1 MSQAP
6 DLILASK
13 SASRRAMVD
22 GVALKYRAIPA
33 DLDERAI
40 GDKFSDNPNKMATEL
55 ARQKALAVAKNNPD
69 ALVIGSDSLVALDGK
84 ILNKADSSEEAEQ
97 KILTLSGKTH
107 HLISA
112 VAVAKGGVILWDAC
126 DHAAMTMRK
135 FDENFAQS
143 YVAKIGNAATD
154 CVGAYQLEAL
164 GPWLFEKIEGDYFTI
179 LGMPLVQLLGYL
191 QDYHGVKL

>member
-1 MSQAP
+1 MSPAP

-13 SASRRAMVD
+13 SASRRAMLD
-22 GVALKYRAIPA
+22 SVALQYRAIPA

-40 GDKFSDNPNKMATEL
+40 GDQYANNPKKMATEL
-55 ARQKALAVAKNNPD
+55 ARQKALAVAAQNPD

-84 ILNKADSSEEAEQ
+84 IFNKADTPQEAVQ

-112 VAVAKGGVILWDAC
+112 VAVVKGGVILWDSC
-126 DHAAMTMRK
+126 DHAAMTMRN
-135 FDENFAQS
+135 FDEDFARD

-191 QDYHGVKL
+191 QDYQGVKL

>member
-1 MSQAP
+1 MSPAP
-6 DLILASK
+6 DVILASK
-13 SASRRAMVD
+13 SASRRAMLD

-40 GDKFSDNPNKMATEL
+40 GDQYANDPKKMATEL
-55 ARQKALAVAKNNPD
+55 ARQKALAVASQNPD
-69 ALVIGSDSLVALDGK
+69 ALVIGSDSLVALEGK
-84 ILNKADSSEEAEQ
+84 IFNKADSAQEAVQ
-97 KILTLSGKTH
+97 KILSLSGKTH

-112 VAVAKGGVILWDAC
+112 VAVAKGGVILWDSC
-126 DHAAMTMRK
+126 DSAAMTMRN
-135 FDENFAQS
+135 FDETFARD

>member
-1 MSQAP
+1 MSRAP

-13 SASRRAMVD
+13 SASRRSMLD
-22 GVALKYRAIPA
+22 GVALQYRAIPA

-40 GDKFSDNPNKMATEL
+40 GDKYADNPKKMATEL
-55 ARQKALAVAKNNPD
+55 ARQKALAVARNNPD

-84 ILNKADSSEEAEQ
+84 IFNKAENPKQAVQ

-112 VAVAKGGVILWDAC
+112 VAVAKGGVILWDSC
-126 DHAAMTMRK
+126 DSAAMTMRN
-135 FDENFAQS
+135 FDEDFARD

>member
-1 MSQAP
+1 MKDAP
-6 DLILASK
+6 ELILASK
-13 SASRRAMVD
+13 SASRRAMLD
-22 GVALKYRAIPA
+22 GVDLQYRAIPA
-33 DLDERAI
+33 DIDERAI
-40 GDKFSDNPNKMATEL
+40 GDKFAESPKKMATEL
-55 ARQKALAVAKNNPD
+55 ARKKALFVAKNNPD
-69 ALVIGSDSLVALDGK
+69 ALVIGSDSLVALEGK
-84 ILNKADSSEEAEQ
+84 VFNKADSPQEAVE

-112 VAVAKGGVILWDAC
+112 VAVATGGVILWDAC
-126 DHAAMTMRK
+126 DSAAMTMRK
-135 FDENFAQS
+135 FDEHFARD

-164 GPWLFEKIEGDYFTI
+164 GPWLFEKIDGDYFTI

>member
-1 MSQAP
+1 MSAP
-6 DLILASK
+6 EQLILASK
-13 SASRRAMVD
+13 SASRRAMLD
-22 GVALKYRAIPA
+22 GVALDYQAMPA

-40 GDKFSDNPNKMATEL
+40 AQKYTGNPRKMAIEL
-55 ARQKALAVAKNNPD
+55 ARQKALAVAGNNPD
-69 ALVIGSDSLVALDGK
+69 ALVIGSDSLVELDGK
-84 ILNKADSSEEAEQ
+84 VYNKADTPEEAVN
-97 KILTLSGKTH
+97 KILSLSGKTH

-112 VAVAKGGVILWDAC
+112 VAVARGGIILWDYC
-126 DHAAMTMRK
+126 DSAAMTMRT
-135 FDENFAQS
+135 FDRDFAQN
-143 YVAKIGNAATD
+143 YIQKIGAAAMD

>member
-1 MSQAP
+1 MDAHKK
-6 DLILASK
+6 LILASK
-13 SASRRAMVD
+13 SASRRAMLD
-22 GVALKYRAIPA
+22 GIALDYQAMPA

-40 GDKFSDNPNKMATEL
+40 AKKHTGNPRKMAIEL
-55 ARQKALAVAKNNPD
+55 ARQKALAVAGNNPD
-69 ALVIGSDSLVALDGK
+69 SLVIGSDSLVELDGQVY
-84 ILNKADSSEEAEQ
+84 NKADSPEDAVN
-97 KILTLSGKTH
+97 KILSLSGKTH

-112 VAVAKGGVILWDAC
+112 VAVAHGGIILWDCC
-126 DHAAMTMRK
+126 DSAAMTMRT
-135 FDENFAQS
+135 FDRDFAQN
-143 YVAKIGNAATD
+143 YIQKIGAAAMD

>member
-1 MSQAP
+1 MSAAP
-6 DLILASK
+6 TLILASK
-13 SASRRAMVD
+13 SASRRAMLD
-22 GVALKYRAIPA
+22 GVGLKYTAIPA

-40 GDKFSDNPNKMATEL
+40 GDKFAAHPKKMATEL
-55 ARQKALAVAKNNPD
+55 ARRKALAVAVKTPD
-69 ALVIGSDSLVALDGK
+69 ALVIGSDSLVELDGE
-84 ILNKADSSEEAEQ
+84 ILNKAESLEDAVQ

-112 VAVAKGGVILWDAC
+112 VAVAKGGVILWDSC
-126 DHAAMTMRK
+126 DFATMTMRK
-135 FDENFAQS
+135 FDEDFART
-143 YVAKIGNAATD
+143 YVAKIGDAALD